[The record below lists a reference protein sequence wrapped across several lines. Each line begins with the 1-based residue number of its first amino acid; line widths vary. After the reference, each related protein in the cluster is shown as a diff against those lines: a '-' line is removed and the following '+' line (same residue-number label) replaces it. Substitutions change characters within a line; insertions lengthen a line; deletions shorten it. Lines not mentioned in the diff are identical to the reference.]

1 MLEAH
6 TNCRLLPSSY
16 FQPSSAAITVI
27 SVRFLSQTLVDA
39 SLFHYFAPNSVLLSP
54 GKEGRKFPRRRNLP
68 LKYEAEVPILWP
80 PDVNSWLI
88 GKDPDAGKD
97 WRHKEKR
104 VTEDEMVGWHHQ
116 FNGRELGQTPEDD
129 EGQGSL
135 AYCSPWDTNS
145 WTWVGDWTTITTIYW
160 RLLSCAGLKEVIL
173 LLQHRLNVQLGN
185 RNSMTRNTQLLT
197 WCLSKTNSH
206 LVLMPWCLVP
216 GSTFTPQ
223 VCVTHF
229 SLSRNLKSHLG

>member
-39 SLFHYFAPNSVLLSP
+39 SLFHYFAPNSVLLLP

-116 FNGRELGQTPEDD
+116 FNGRELGHILGDG
-129 EGQGSL
+129 EGHGSL
-135 AYCSPWDTNS
+135 KCCSPCSCKESDTTKQQNS
-145 WTWVGDWTTITTIYW
+145 
-160 RLLSCAGLKEVIL
+160 
-173 LLQHRLNVQLGN
+173 
-185 RNSMTRNTQLLT
+185 NSN
-197 WCLSKTNSH
+197 H
-206 LVLMPWCLVP
+206 
-216 GSTFTPQ
+216 
-223 VCVTHF
+223 VCVHAWSVAQLCLIVCDPMDCPRNFPRKNTEVGCHF
-229 SLSRNLKSHLG
+229 FLHGIFPI